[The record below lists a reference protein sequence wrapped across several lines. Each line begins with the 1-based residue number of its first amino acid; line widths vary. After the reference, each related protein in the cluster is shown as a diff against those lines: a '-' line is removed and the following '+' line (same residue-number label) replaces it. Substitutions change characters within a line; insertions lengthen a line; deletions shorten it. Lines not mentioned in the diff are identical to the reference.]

1 MERHTKKREIESK
14 KIKSY
19 DFFINTIKKIKKITY
34 CTVPVFLKGFLSN
47 SSSVKGNPVFGLIVG
62 VVGFLG
68 TPAP

>member
-1 MERHTKKREIESK
+1 MKF
-14 KIKSY
+14 
-19 DFFINTIKKIKKITY
+19 DDLFINTIKKNKKNNILY
-34 CTVPVFLKGFLSN
+34 GTVPVFLKGFLSN